1 MRYSINLHFNKVFKG
16 NATTV
21 KGQLL
26 SLRDIYKGMP
36 IFDMKAFF
44 IKKISLDPHPLEH
57 FPLQILRN
65 IHRDSLVHGASV
77 LPMQNMLRYKIK
89 EDI

>member
-1 MRYSINLHFNKVFKG
+1 MCYSINLHFNKVFKG

-36 IFDMKAFF
+36 IFDMKALFYQEN
-44 IKKISLDPHPLEH
+44 IIRPSPTRAVSIADSQKHPQRLSSA
-57 FPLQILRN
+57 RC
-65 IHRDSLVHGASV
+65 
-77 LPMQNMLRYKIK
+77 
-89 EDI
+89 